1 MPPIPKRQHYVPI
14 LHLKHF
20 VGQQPQNHVWTYDK
34 LKANVRH
41 SVPDETGLEA
51 HFYSAEKADGS
62 MDTRLETYLSKVEGT
77 AAPIYENL
85 VRNDEIPTDQQRMD
99 FAHFLAL
106 MYARTPTMRRLYGE
120 MSGQMLQTLTYA
132 YGSNDKVFAGMLK
145 RYEADTG
152 KKLTLEEAERLKSD
166 FVDPSNYTIDIH
178 KERTLEAL
186 NASDKLTPMFFDM
199 TWTVSSVASGFL
211 FTSDNPILKQYA
223 QGSFHPIYGD
233 GGFLNKTVRVSFPL
247 SPKKL
252 LTLSWSKSAPSQS
265 GITRQYAESI
275 NEARAAHS
283 ERFLYAH
290 IHHKNIS
297 KLAAKY
303 AMTKRTVQMQ
313 GYGPKN
319 LAAVKVVRRL

>member
-1 MPPIPKRQHYVPI
+1 MPPLPRRQHYVPI
-14 LHLKHF
+14 LHLKNF

-34 LKANVRH
+34 IKATARH
-41 SVPDETGLEA
+41 SMPDETGLEA
-51 HFYSAEKADGS
+51 HFYSAEQADGS
-62 MDTRLETYLSKVEGT
+62 MDTRLETYLSDVENL

-85 VRNDEIPTDQQRMD
+85 IQADTIPADQQRMD

-120 MSGQMLQTLTYA
+120 MSGQMLQTLTFA
-132 YGSNDKVFAGMLK
+132 YGSNDKAFTGMLK

-152 KKLTLEEAERLKSD
+152 KRLTLEEAERLKQD
-166 FVDPSNYTIDIH
+166 FIDPSKYIMNIH
-178 KERTLEAL
+178 KERTLAAL
-186 NASDKLTPMFFDM
+186 NISDKLTPMFFDM
-199 TWTVSSVASGFL
+199 TWTVSSLITGFL

-223 QGSFHPIYGD
+223 KGSFHPAYGD
-233 GGFLNKTVRVSFPL
+233 GGFLNETVRVSFPL

-252 LTLSWSKSAPSQS
+252 LTLSWVKSAPSHS
-265 GITRQYAESI
+265 YVTRPYAESL
-275 NEARAAHS
+275 NEARAAQS

-290 IHHKNIS
+290 IHHKNIL

-303 AMTKRTVQMQ
+303 AATKRTMQMQ
-313 GYGPKN
+313 GLRPKN